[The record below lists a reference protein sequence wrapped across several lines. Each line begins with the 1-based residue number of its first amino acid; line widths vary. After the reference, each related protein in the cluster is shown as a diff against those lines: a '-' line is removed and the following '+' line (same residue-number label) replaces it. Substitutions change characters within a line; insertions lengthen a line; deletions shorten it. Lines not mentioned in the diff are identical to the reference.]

1 MKLPPGRAGRLW
13 DEREQRLGESPNSKE
28 ILQDSRP
35 KEAVCKATCLKDG
48 FQWVFTLLSCPMQTC
63 FACRI
68 TGSCLDFRC
77 LARAGRPFVH
87 PIDLW
92 YFPSRESTE
101 SAHFSCAFA
110 GSKAP
115 KNLTRTMRPPA
126 VRACPRTRPGEDL
139 KIFDS
144 FFRKTSSN
152 MVLFKLRFRQA
163 QPPFTV
169 LAKCFFLCFSGSKA
183 PKNLTRLPTRPARLG
198 FEDFLPLF
206 PKTFSF

>member
-1 MKLPPGRAGRLW
+1 M
-13 DEREQRLGESPNSKE
+13 
-28 ILQDSRP
+28 QDSGP

-101 SAHFSCAFA
+101 NAHFSCAFA

-115 KNLTRTMRPPA
+115 KNLARTMRLPALKNQRKSNEPSPFGRDGLLAEARFKDLLLFFHSLPAPPA
-126 VRACPRTRPGEDL
+126 VRACLRTQPSDGL
-139 KIFDS
+139 KIFCHC
-144 FFRKTSSN
+144 FRKHSP
-152 MVLFKLRFRQA
+152 FIKQA
-163 QPPFTV
+163 
-169 LAKCFFLCFSGSKA
+169 
-183 PKNLTRLPTRPARLG
+183 PTQ
-198 FEDFLPLF
+198 
-206 PKTFSF
+206 KQ